1 MNYNR
6 KNGKQM
12 EFKNKGKINLEKI
25 CLKIK
30 GQVNVK
36 TFWQNKI
43 TFERNII
50 ANIIFKITNDTFPRI
65 RFKQINLKID
75 IKIMLKYKTIQ
86 KLNLRYI

>member
-12 EFKNKGKINLEKI
+12 EFKNKGKINLEII

-50 ANIIFKITNDTFPRI
+50 ANIIF
-65 RFKQINLKID
+65 
-75 IKIMLKYKTIQ
+75 
-86 KLNLRYI
+86 